1 MYKIAVVEDEKEYQ
15 ESLINSLHRIEKE
28 QGEQFMVR
36 LFNDGMDILDEYSV
50 DYDLL
55 LLDIKMKY
63 IDGMET
69 ARRIREID
77 KDVTIIFITS
87 LAQYAIEGYKVQ
99 AFDFILKPVKYEQFQ
114 VTINHALNS
123 IKKWKKE
130 KMLRVID
137 GNNMLNTVIST
148 S

>member
-130 KMLRVID
+130 K
-137 GNNMLNTVIST
+137 T
-148 S
+148 